1 MSKIED
7 ALKKAKTTRKNL
19 IVSPIKSRSDDTSS
33 IVSGR
38 VMSVVKESAKSLI
51 KFMKEDSL
59 ADDDE
64 LLRKGII
71 LPDSSVS
78 KVTDSFRY
86 LRTKLLQKAK
96 NENFVVLVTSCVEG
110 KDSAFVA
117 MNMGVA
123 FSFDESKTSLVI
135 DCDFKSDNLEE
146 MLELNYELG
155 LLDFLEKGIGVNEI
169 LMDVGVKRVRVI
181 PSGKKD
187 HVDSEYFTAER
198 MKVLLDDLVE
208 RYQDRYVFLNSSSI
222 SESVDA
228 SMLVDLVDY
237 VVLVVPYG
245 EVSSDVIE
253 GALKR
258 IDKSKLLGVIL
269 NDIPEW
275 S

>member
-1 MSKIED
+1 VSKIED
-7 ALKKAKTTRKNL
+7 ALKKAKTTRKSL
-19 IVSPIKSRSDDTSS
+19 TVSPVKNRNDDVNS

-38 VMSVVKESAKSLI
+38 VMSVVKESATSLI
-51 KFMKEDSL
+51 KFMKVESL

-71 LPDSSVS
+71 LPDSSGS

-96 NENFVVLVTSCVEG
+96 NENFVVLVTSCSEG
-110 KDSAFVA
+110 EDSAFVA
-117 MNMGVA
+117 MNMGAA

-135 DCDFKSDNLEE
+135 DCDFQSNDLEE
-146 MLELNYELG
+146 MLELDYELG

-169 LMDVGVKRVRVI
+169 LMDVGIKRVRVI

-222 SESVDA
+222 SASVDA

-245 EVSSDVIE
+245 KVSGDVLEESI
-253 GALKR
+253 KK
-258 IDKSKLLGVIL
+258 IDESKLLGVIL